1 MSSFILFP
9 NSVHI
14 LITNALTSLS
24 DKLFVSLFFPPGF
37 SLVLSTA
44 NGSAFSFFFNFL
56 CLYEFRWSSYLTWS
70 WRGVPAQTVCSCL
83 WWESY
88 IDMDASHIFSQGI
101 LEGITLASGGVGDGG
116 ARAETGERWDFPT
129 AQWPSLPLWGA
140 VWSQAAGEE
149 ALRVEPMHS
158 DSVPFKYMP
167 SPFLT
172 LGPLPQMQENLSKEA
187 HSGYLLISATDRG
200 LSTFW
205 CNCLRGCPQL
215 FLCLCSDR
223 ALSASS
229 LCSLQPIFEPSLYHP
244 CPVVEPCCKA
254 GGAPVNSWHTLGH
267 QS

>member
-1 MSSFILFP
+1 MLWLLYLINCLFHYFFP
-9 NSVHI
+9 QGF
-14 LITNALTSLS
+14 L
-24 DKLFVSLFFPPGF
+24 LFFQ
-37 SLVLSTA
+37 LRTVLP
-44 NGSAFSFFFNFL
+44 FHFFFNFL